1 MLVFNYLE
9 CIYISDFNI
18 SWHRIIF
25 SRCRTCPI
33 PYYILSVKNIFYIK
47 LYFTILIK
55 LITCIEINWYHIW
68 PIASSCSSNATSQS
82 SIHFFIIILY
92 TTCILLSGEFSIP
105 ISAII
110 FCFWITKI
118 SSKCIRIS
126 TAYFFIIVYFKSKIF
141 KWCVYY
147 LINTLSSYWVNL
159 LSYDI
164 ESLSI

>member
-1 MLVFNYLE
+1 MNRSNCFVHMLVFNYLE

-126 TAYFFIIVYFKSKIF
+126 TAYF
-141 KWCVYY
+141 
-147 LINTLSSYWVNL
+147 LS
-159 LSYDI
+159 
-164 ESLSI
+164 

>member
-82 SIHFFIIILY
+82 SIHFFHYYTLY
-92 TTCILLSGEFSIP
+92 YLYIAVWRIFYS

-110 FCFWITKI
+110 FCFLITKI

-126 TAYFFIIVYFKSKIF
+126 TAYFFYHSLFQIQDFQMVR
-141 KWCVYY
+141 
-147 LINTLSSYWVNL
+147 L
-159 LSYDI
+159 LSY
-164 ESLSI
+164 

>member
-9 CIYISDFNI
+9 CIYISD
-18 SWHRIIF
+18 
-25 SRCRTCPI
+25 
-33 PYYILSVKNIFYIK
+33 
-47 LYFTILIK
+47 FTILIK